1 MKRKLWTLL
10 LALGAALALC
20 VGASAADFLTGW
32 DEVTNSTTTLES
44 GKQYYLNNDVTV
56 SQTIT
61 VRGTVTLDLNG
72 HVLKYESANK
82 GSVIVVEN
90 GGQLTIEDSNT
101 SNLSHKFNPNGK
113 LWVLDEA
120 SGTETVT
127 GGVITGG
134 TGYQY
139 QKVHP
144 NGEGYIDEV
153 GGGVCVKSGG
163 KLTMEGGNIVG
174 CSAMSGKGGGVYVE
188 GDFSMTGGSI
198 SGCSAK
204 SGGGVHVGA
213 WNKNATFD
221 MSGNAVIRNC
231 RCKSDSSDAQGG
243 GVYALGRFTMSDNA
257 AIRDCE
263 CITNSGSA
271 WGGGVFV
278 SRHDKTIEFTM
289 SGSAVIENCKVT
301 AASPN
306 SRTTSYGG
314 GVYVAE
320 RSSLTLEDN
329 TKIKDCSAENTS
341 GGAAYGGGIFIRGDL
356 TIAVSAE
363 VGENC
368 TAGIGS
374 GIYLEVISYS
384 SGSWN
389 LYANGGVIAGEV
401 VLNNSSNYGGTIKIT
416 SSNEGTTEFKGSVLN
431 NNGIIEKG
439 EFTGEVTNN
448 GTISGGVFNGTVNN
462 NGIIENPDDST
473 GPNFTGTVINGE
485 DGTIAEGVSIPNLI
499 FIVTFDNEGTKTTE
513 TFAKGGNL
521 TAPTTQTKEGYRF
534 DGWYYDNN
542 GSEAKWNFDT
552 DTVTRAMTLKAKWV
566 QTYTVTFETSG
577 GSAVGPVTVDAGS
590 TVTKPADPTKSGY
603 TFGGWYTEN
612 TYENPYDFHAAVTG
626 SLTLYAKWNAIV
638 YSDPTYAVSAPT
650 AENGKIAVSP
660 RYAERGERV
669 TVTLTPDEG
678 YELESLTVT
687 DSRGNELTLT
697 DKGDGR
703 YTFTMP
709 ARRVEIKASFVE
721 TVEVS
726 PFADVAIDAYYYE
739 AVKWAQEKG
748 ITSGIGNGL
757 FGPNQPCTRGQIVT
771 FLWRAAGSPV
781 VNYAMDLSDVAEDA
795 YYGEAVRW
803 ALSEGITTGAG
814 ESSFSPDA
822 TCTRAQ
828 AVTFLARALNANA
841 SGKAEFGDVPTDSYF
856 AEAVAWAAA
865 NGVTEGV
872 GGGLFGSDNSCTRG
886 QIVTFLYRAYN
897 K

>member
-20 VGASAADFLTGW
+20 VGAGAA
-32 DEVTNSTTTLES
+32 EVSVTQANQLIGDSVE
-44 GKQYYLNNDVTV
+44 LNGEYKLIADI
-56 SQTIT
+56 TIDRSI
-61 VRGTVTLDLNG
+61 VIKKEKSVTLDLNG
-72 HVLKYESANK
+72 FVLQYKNDSTK
-82 GSVIVVEN
+82 GSVIKVES
-90 GGQLTIEDSNT
+90 GGHLTIQDSNT
-101 SNLSHKFNPNGK
+101 GSLSHKFTPNSDG
-113 LWVLDEA
+113 LWVLDENG
-120 SGTETVT
+120 SETVT

-139 QKVHP
+139 QKTHP
-144 NGEGYIDEV
+144 TGERYTDEV

-174 CSAMSGKGGGVYVE
+174 CTTAYGKGGGVYVE

-204 SGGGVHVGA
+204 RGGGVHVGV

-231 RCKSDSSDAQGG
+231 RCKSDSSDAHGG

-278 SRHDKTIEFTM
+278 SYHNKAIEFTM

-301 AASPN
+301 ASSPN
-306 SRTTSYGG
+306 SWTTSYGG

-320 RSSLTLEDN
+320 GSSLVLEDN

-341 GGAAYGGGIFIRGDL
+341 GGATYGGGIFVSGNL
-356 TIAVSAE
+356 TIAGSAE

-374 GIYLEVISYS
+374 GIYLEVRSYS
-384 SGSWN
+384 SDSKN

-401 VLNNSSNYGGTIKIT
+401 VLNNVSNYGGTITIT
-416 SSNEGTTEFKGSVLN
+416 GSDEGVTEFKGSVLN
-431 NNGIIEKG
+431 NGGTIEKG
-439 EFTGEVTNN
+439 NFTGKATNN
-448 GTISGGVFNGTVNN
+448 GTISGGEFSGEVTNNKTISGGTFS
-462 NGIIENPDDST
+462 E
-473 GPNFTGTVINGE
+473 TVINGE
-485 DGTIAEGVSIPNLI
+485 GGTIAEGVSITELK
-499 FIVTFDNEGTKTTE
+499 FIVTFDNEGTRTT
-513 TFAKGGNL
+513 AIIDNGGKLNE
-521 TAPTTQTKEGYRF
+521 PTVQTKEGYRF
-534 DGWYYDNN
+534 GGWYYDN
-542 GSEAKWNFDT
+542 
-552 DTVTRAMTLKAKWV
+552 
-566 QTYTVTFETSG
+566 SG
-577 GSAVGPVTVDAGS
+577 G
-590 TVTKPADPTKSGY
+590 
-603 TFGGWYTEN
+603 E
-612 TYENPYDFHAAVTG
+612 
-626 SLTLYAKWNAIV
+626 AKWNAIV
-638 YSDPTYAVSAPT
+638 YSAPTYAVSAPT

-697 DKGDGR
+697 DKGDGK

-709 ARRVEIKASFVE
+709 ARRVEIKASFVKS
-721 TVEVS
+721 VEVS

-739 AVKWAQEKG
+739 AVKWAVKNG
-748 ITSGIGNGL
+748 ITDGVGNGL

-781 VNYAMDLSDVAEDA
+781 VNYWMPFTDVDEGA
-795 YYGEAVRW
+795 YYAEAARW

-814 ESSFSPDA
+814 EGSFSPDA

>member
-20 VGASAADFLTGW
+20 AGASATTVENNFYEALKVPNGSIMLENDFVFKNVMEVDNNLT
-32 DEVTNSTTTLES
+32 
-44 GKQYYLNNDVTV
+44 
-56 SQTIT
+56 I
-61 VRGTVTLDLNG
+61 DLNG
-72 HVLKYESANK
+72 YV
-82 GSVIVVEN
+82 
-90 GGQLTIEDSNT
+90 LTIPKSICVNSGAHLTIKDSGT
-101 SNLSHKFNPNGK
+101 TAEHKFTPDANG
-113 LWVLDEA
+113 LWVLDENG
-120 SGTETVT
+120 SETVT

-174 CSAMSGKGGGVYVE
+174 CTTAYGFGGGVYVE
-188 GDFSMTGGSI
+188 GDFFMTGGSI
-198 SGCSAK
+198 IGCSAK
-204 SGGGVHVGA
+204 KGGGVHVGA
-213 WNKNATFD
+213 WDKNATFK

-356 TIAVSAE
+356 TIAGSAE

-416 SSNEGTTEFKGSVLN
+416 SSNEGATEFKGSVLN
-431 NNGIIEKG
+431 NNGTIEKG
-439 EFTGEVTNN
+439 TFTGEVTNN
-448 GTISGGVFNGTVNN
+448 GSITGG
-462 NGIIENPDDST
+462 E
-473 GPNFTGTVINGE
+473 FTGTVINSE
-485 DGTIAEGVSIPNLI
+485 SGTIAEDVSIPNLI
-499 FIVTFDNEGTKTTE
+499 FIVTFDNEGTRTT
-513 TFAKGGNL
+513 AIIDDGGKL
-521 TAPTTQTKEGYRF
+521 TAPAAPTKEGYRF

-542 GSEAKWNFDT
+542 GGKAKWDFDAG
-552 DTVTRAMTLKAKWV
+552 TVTRAMTLKAEWV

-577 GSAVGPVTVDAGS
+577 GRAVDPVTVDAGS

-603 TFGGWYTEN
+603 AFDGWYTEN

-638 YSDPTYAVSAPT
+638 YSDPTYAVSAPA

-660 RYAERGERV
+660 KNASAGS
-669 TVTLTPDEG
+669 TVTITVKPDSG
-678 YELESLTVT
+678 YVLETISVT
-687 DSRGNELTLT
+687 DKNGNDLKLTN
-697 DKGDGR
+697 KGNGK

-709 ARRVEIKASFVE
+709 ARRVEIKASFVKS
-721 TVEVS
+721 VEVS

-739 AVKWAQEKG
+739 AVKWAAENG
-748 ITSGIGNGL
+748 ITGGVGNSL
-757 FGPNQPCTRGQIVT
+757 FAPNQPCTRAQIVT

-781 VNYAMDLSDVAEDA
+781 VNYAMDLSDVAEDV
-795 YYGEAVRW
+795 YYAEAVRW
-803 ALSEGITTGAG
+803 ALSEGITTGTG

-865 NGVTEGV
+865 NGITTGV
-872 GGGLFGSDNSCTRG
+872 GGGKFAPADGCTRG